1 MRGIARDALFAYGTL
16 ITGRAPEIVRRAL
29 ARHAVRAEPGWIAA
43 RPVPTR
49 AWYPAA
55 MPDPTSRLCGIV
67 FFLAR
72 PKALWPLLDRYEDA
86 HRFGFPEFVRRRVTV
101 HLARGGVM
109 RAWAYLVRHSG
120 KCVRSA
126 SSGSRP

>member
-16 ITGRAPEIVRRAL
+16 ITGVAPASVRRAL

-43 RPVPTR
+43 RPVRTR

-55 MPDPTSRLCGIV
+55 APDPEGRLFGIV

-72 PKALWPLLDRYEDA
+72 PKALWPRLDRYEDT
-86 HRFGFPEFVRRRVTV
+86 HRFGHPEFVRRRVRV
-101 HLARGGVM
+101 RLARGGDIT
-109 RAWAYLVRHSG
+109 AWAWLLRQ
-120 KCVRSA
+120 A
-126 SSGSRP
+126 